1 VRCHYRHVLL
11 HQDKAAY
18 ADLSTQQAMI
28 ESAAEATMFKTKR
41 SRIAGLLILIAA
53 VLLLGL
59 NFAITRS
66 SPSLPANYNS
76 LRNNVVRLYQGDLG
90 FWLTGDLVK
99 TPVTDWS
106 FTDAIPTVQIET
118 RTWYLL
124 PHVLRTDIARNDE
137 QLYLFSEYFAP
148 APGKPDLRERFPE
161 ARFWNRMV
169 VRDPRIRVKIGNRLF
184 DMRAYPLTDPSQIA
198 VARQAFLSKYADVRA
213 QAALPDSR
221 RPAMHFFRLEPQWN
235 NNS

>member
-1 VRCHYRHVLL
+1 
-11 HQDKAAY
+11 
-18 ADLSTQQAMI
+18 MI
-28 ESAAEATMFKTKR
+28 ESSAEANMFKTKR
-41 SRIAGLLILIAA
+41 SKIADLVILIAA
-53 VLLLGL
+53 VVLLGL

-90 FWLTGDLVK
+90 FWLTGNPVT

-106 FTDAIPTVQIET
+106 FTDEIPTVQIET

-124 PHVLRTDIARNDE
+124 PHVLRTDIARNDQ

-148 APGKPDLRERFPE
+148 TPGKPDVRERFPE

-184 DMRAYPLTDPSQIA
+184 EMRAYPLTDPSQMA
-198 VARQAFLSKYADVRA
+198 LARQAVLSKYADVRA
-213 QAALPDSR
+213 QEASPESR
-221 RPAMHFFRLEPQWN
+221 RPALHFFRLEPQWN

>member
-1 VRCHYRHVLL
+1 
-11 HQDKAAY
+11 
-18 ADLSTQQAMI
+18 
-28 ESAAEATMFKTKR
+28 MFKTKR
-41 SRIAGLLILIAA
+41 SRIAGLVVLIAA

-76 LRNNVVRLYQGDLG
+76 LGNNLVRLYRGDVG

-106 FTDAIPTVQIET
+106 FIDEISNVQIET
-118 RTWYLL
+118 RTWYLV
-124 PHVLRTDIARNDE
+124 PHVLRTDIARNNQ

-184 DMRAYPLTDPSQIA
+184 DMRAYPLTDPSEIS

-213 QAALPDSR
+213 QEALPESR
-221 RPAMHFFRLEPQWN
+221 RPAMHFFRLEPQWK
-235 NNS
+235 SQS

>member
-1 VRCHYRHVLL
+1 
-11 HQDKAAY
+11 
-18 ADLSTQQAMI
+18 
-28 ESAAEATMFKTKR
+28 MFKTKR
-41 SRIAGLLILIAA
+41 SKIAGLVILIAA
-53 VLLLGL
+53 VVLLGL

-90 FWLTGDLVK
+90 FWLTGDVVK

-124 PHVLRTDIARNDE
+124 PHVLRTDIARNDQ

-169 VRDPRIRVKIGNRLF
+169 VRDPRIRVKIANRLF
-184 DMRAYPLTDPSQIA
+184 DMRAYPLTDPSGMGA
-198 VARQAFLSKYADVRA
+198 ARQAFLSKYPEIRGQEVMPES
-213 QAALPDSR
+213 Q
-221 RPAMHFFRLEPQWN
+221 RPRWHFFRLQPGWEDSP
-235 NNS
+235 

>member
-1 VRCHYRHVLL
+1 LFFVVIPNGAKRSDH
-11 HQDKAAY
+11 
-18 ADLSTQQAMI
+18 SPQQAMI
-28 ESAAEATMFKTKR
+28 ESAAEANMFKTKR
-41 SRIAGLLILIAA
+41 SRIAALVA
-53 VLLLGL
+53 VIVALVVFGL

-76 LRNNVVRLYQGDLG
+76 LRNNLVRLYRGDLG
-90 FWLTGDLVK
+90 FWLTGEAVK
-99 TPVTDWS
+99 ARVSDWS
-106 FTDAIPTVQIET
+106 FIDAIPTVQIET

-124 PHVLRTDIARNDE
+124 PHVLRTDIARNNE

-198 VARQAFLSKYADVRA
+198 VARQAFLNKYADVRA
-213 QAALPDSR
+213 REALPESR
-221 RPAMHFFRLEPQWN
+221 RPALHFFRLEPQWKN
-235 NNS
+235 ES